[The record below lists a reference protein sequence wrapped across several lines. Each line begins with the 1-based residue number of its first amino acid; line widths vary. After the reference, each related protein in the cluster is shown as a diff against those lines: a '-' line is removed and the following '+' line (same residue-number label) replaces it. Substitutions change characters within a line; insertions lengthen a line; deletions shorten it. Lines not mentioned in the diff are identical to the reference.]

1 MTRKLPEILTG
12 LAVVIVAG
20 AFLVYA
26 LDRAQALGTGGY
38 GLSAQF
44 ASIGGL
50 TVGSDV
56 KLGGVVIGHVTD
68 EHLDPT
74 TYAAIVHMDID
85 DDIKIPSDTSAS
97 INSDGLLG
105 GDYVGLSPGGS
116 NTMLAP
122 GQSFAVTQSAVNLED
137 LLGKFIFSMGGVGA
151 KPSGGNPAPS
161 SSSGAPG
168 GGLQNNPANPLSLGA
183 PGATPQK

>member
-12 LAVVIVAG
+12 LAVIIIAG
-20 AFLVYA
+20 VFLVYA
-26 LDRAQALGTGGY
+26 LDRAQALGVGGY
-38 GLSAQF
+38 ALSAQF
-44 ASIGGL
+44 SSIGGL

-68 EHLDPT
+68 EHLDPN
-74 TYAAIVHMDID
+74 TYAAIVTMSID

-97 INSDGLLG
+97 ISSDGLLG

-151 KPSGGNPAPS
+151 KPSGGAAPA
-161 SSSGAPG
+161 SSGAPQG
-168 GGLQNNPANPLSLGA
+168 SLQNNPANPLSLGA
-183 PGATPQK
+183 PGAATQK